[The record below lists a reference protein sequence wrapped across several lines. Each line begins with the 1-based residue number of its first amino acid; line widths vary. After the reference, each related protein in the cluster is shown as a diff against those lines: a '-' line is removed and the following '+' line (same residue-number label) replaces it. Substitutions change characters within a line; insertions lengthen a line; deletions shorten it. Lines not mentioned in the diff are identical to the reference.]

1 MKVAESCRDVAQ
13 TNIFDKWS
21 ERYGQWFKT
30 PIGKLIKKYEGQLV
44 MGMLSPGRGEKI
56 LDAGCGTGVF
66 TCDMLVA
73 GVQIIGLELS
83 LPMLLEAGN
92 KLQGYPFYMVR
103 GDMRMLP
110 FHDNAFDKAVSVT
123 AIEFL
128 EDARGAIRELFRVTK
143 PGGCIVVA
151 TLNAL
156 SPWATRRRQAGKKGH
171 PIFKQAIF
179 RSPGEI
185 RNLSPVEGIIKTA
198 IHFQKHDAPDRAIKS
213 EKKGQSQDLN
223 TGAFIAARWQ
233 KP

>member
-1 MKVAESCRDVAQ
+1 MINK
-13 TNIFDKWS
+13 TTIFDKWP
-21 ERYGQWFKT
+21 ERYDQWFQT
-30 PIGKLIKKYEGQLV
+30 AIGKLIKKYESQLV

-92 KLQGYPFYMVR
+92 KLQEFLFYMVR
-103 GDMRMLP
+103 GDMKMLP
-110 FHDNAFDKAVSVT
+110 FHDNAFDRAVSVT
-123 AIEFL
+123 AIEFI
-128 EDARGAIRELFRVTK
+128 EDAGSAIRELFRVTK